1 LYYASHTALLAPRP
15 QPARAHL
22 QRSRVPGLAF
32 RPALPLDGRQFSR
45 TIMGAQWKQKWR
57 ELAADQKG
65 KLVGKL
71 TREIQVAARLGGP
84 GPEFN
89 ARLAAAIAVAKKQ
102 SVTRDTIERAIAKG
116 SGTGPDAVQYQT
128 VMFEGFAP
136 HRVPVMVECLTD
148 NNNRTSSEI
157 KQLFKSGSM
166 GTPGSVA
173 WMFDHCG
180 LIEATHTDK
189 SLDIE
194 VAALEAEADNVEP
207 MELEEDEAA
216 GHIGAR
222 FFCPTTQ
229 LDAVTK
235 ALKAAGWTIT
245 TSELHYQPKDYPE
258 LSEADRDDVARF
270 LQALDDNADVHR
282 VYAALR

>member
-1 LYYASHTALLAPRP
+1 
-15 QPARAHL
+15 
-22 QRSRVPGLAF
+22 
-32 RPALPLDGRQFSR
+32 
-45 TIMGAQWKQKWR
+45 MGAQWKQKWR

-71 TREIQVAARLGGP
+71 TREIQVAARLGGAN
-84 GPEFN
+84 PEFN
-89 ARLAAAIAVAKKQ
+89 ARLFAAVAAAKKQ
-102 SVTRDTIERAIAKG
+102 SVTRDSIERAIAKG
-116 SGTGPDAVQYQT
+116 SGTGPDAVQFQT
-128 VMFEGFAP
+128 VMFEGFTP

-157 KQLFKSGSM
+157 KVLFKSGNM

-173 WMFDHCG
+173 WMFEHCG
-180 LIEATHTDK
+180 LIEAQHTDK
-189 SLDIE
+189 SIDIE
-194 VAALEAEADNVEP
+194 TAALEAEADNVEP
-207 MELEEDEAA
+207 LELEEEDAA

-222 FFCPTTQ
+222 FFCASTS

-235 ALKAAGWTIT
+235 ALKAAGWTVT

-258 LSEADRDDVARF
+258 LSASQREEVTHF
-270 LQALDDNADVHR
+270 LQALDEHADVHR